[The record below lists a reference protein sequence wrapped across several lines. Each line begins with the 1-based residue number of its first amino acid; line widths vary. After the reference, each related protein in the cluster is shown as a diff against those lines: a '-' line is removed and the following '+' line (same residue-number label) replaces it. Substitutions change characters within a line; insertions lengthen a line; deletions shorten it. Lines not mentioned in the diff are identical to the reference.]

1 MHDMFQASLVQKMR
15 NTIADALPG
24 GERHLGY
31 RNAVFRV
38 KMAFFATLPPQVIY
52 LHVVMWQMIQ
62 RQRLFP
68 GLEAGLIVGEAMQ
81 GNEKDPLL
89 AMLNGVLFLFLPTTG
104 ITRLVLLFSILTVCS
119 GIKAPS
125 TGSFEIDAP
134 SLVQDGGPDE

>member
-1 MHDMFQASLVQKMR
+1 MSQATLVQKMR

-52 LHVVMWQMIQ
+52 IHVFMWQIIQ
-62 RQRLFP
+62 RKRLSL
-68 GLEAGLIVGEAMQ
+68 GLEMELIVDEAMQ

-89 AMLNGVLFLFLPTTG
+89 AVLNGVLFLFLPKTG
-104 ITRLVLLFSILTVCS
+104 ITQVVLLFSILTVCS

-125 TGSFEIDAP
+125 TGSFEVDAP
-134 SLVQDGGPDE
+134 SLVQDGDPDEES